1 MAFPDFITGLAGWEK
16 QTTAG
21 KKHSLETKMVIRD
34 RIFRYIEAA
43 GTEIGEALLVGQQAA
58 VTTQDDDLAV
68 ATTAAAGATSVSITI
83 GGTNALE
90 KNEYQDGYIFNNT
103 AAGTAALQYR
113 IASHALIGSGG
124 TGTIYID
131 EPDGLVNAWTAGTDV
146 VGLIGSPWKDIV
158 VSPTTITGWSVGV
171 TCNTL
176 PASHYGW
183 VQTGGPG
190 LAYLDVASSTVVGSA
205 LMAGTNHVGQME
217 LLTYEDEAYQ
227 ALATVGS
234 LAGVDNAYNPVWL
247 TIE

>member
-1 MAFPDFITGLAGWEK
+1 MAFPDYVTGLAGWEK
-16 QTTAG
+16 QTTSG
-21 KKHSLETKMVIRD
+21 KKHPLGTKMTIRD
-34 RIFRYIEAA
+34 RTFRYVENA
-43 GTEIGEALLVGQQAA
+43 GTEIGEALLCSGQAG
-58 VTTQDDDLAV
+58 VTTQDETLAV

-113 IASHALIGSGG
+113 VASHALAAASA
-124 TGTIYID
+124 TVTIYLD

-158 VSPTTITGWSVGV
+158 VSPTTVTGWAVGV

-190 LAYLDVASSTVVGSA
+190 LAYLDCGSGTAVGSA

-217 LLTYEDEAYQ
+217 LLTYENEDYQ